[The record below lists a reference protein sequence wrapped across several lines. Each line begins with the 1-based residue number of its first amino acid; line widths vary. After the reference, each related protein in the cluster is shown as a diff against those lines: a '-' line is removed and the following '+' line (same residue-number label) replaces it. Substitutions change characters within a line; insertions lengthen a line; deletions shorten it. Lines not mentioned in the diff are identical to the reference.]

1 MTDCEKLEAC
11 AFHKKYES
19 VAASTIKRI
28 IADYCVGTES
38 KQCARKSY
46 IEKTGQ
52 DPPDS
57 MMPTG
62 LDAES
67 GKVIEF

>member
-1 MTDCEKLEAC
+1 MANHPLTKVLYLFETLAK
-11 AFHKKYES
+11 
-19 VAASTIKRI
+19 KRI
-28 IADYCVGTES
+28 IEDYCVGTES
-38 KQCARKSY
+38 KKCMRKSY